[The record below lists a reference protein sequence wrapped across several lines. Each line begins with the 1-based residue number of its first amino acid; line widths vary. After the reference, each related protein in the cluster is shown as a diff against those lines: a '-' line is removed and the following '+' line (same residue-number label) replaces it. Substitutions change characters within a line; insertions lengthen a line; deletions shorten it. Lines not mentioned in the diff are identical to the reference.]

1 LNLNCLHDV
10 WNRFITTRGI
20 EIGKTHVLLRGQTLK
35 GTKFVPRQDG
45 SGVDL
50 TKVVCILLLKS
61 FSEVLYVSNF

>member
-1 LNLNCLHDV
+1 V
-10 WNRFITTRGI
+10 
-20 EIGKTHVLLRGQTLK
+20 RGQTLK

-61 FSEVLYVSNF
+61 LSEVLYVSNF